1 MNRTV
6 RLLALSRNR
15 QNKVRSFFITLTV
28 CFTTLLLTSVFSIG
42 YGALDFERKN
52 AETLYGEYYG
62 SLSHLS
68 AEEAEIVAER
78 GEVAESGLSAYAGE
92 AQTDEKLSLDLIWM
106 DETCRRLCGSSSRLS
121 SGRYPASSNEIA
133 AQPGFFRA
141 VGAESIRPGDTVT
154 LMVRSDLE
162 SFYEPVKFTVSGILE
177 ENSDKRTVRGY
188 TAFVSEEFLKNF
200 QNDGNLQYTIY
211 FTIHNTVKMDNYNYM
226 DVLKKLVSGWGIHPD
241 KLTVNSAYLRF
252 SLDPGLE
259 ILAACFL
266 IAAVIILFSVLVIY
280 NIFQVGVA
288 QSIRE
293 YGRIKAVG
301 ATRGQLRRIIFWE
314 GMVLCILGIIPGLA
328 AGCLVSCIILPWLT
342 KLPDT
347 GTELVQVIPIYPW
360 VLLLAALLALGTS
373 VLGVMRPMRTVGK
386 ISPIEAIRYQNGN
399 FSAEKQGV
407 RKGHKTMSV
416 WNLTLSNIAANKR
429 RTAATILTMGLSC
442 ILFVTL
448 SAYVGNIDAEYEAR
462 RDVRHGQ
469 FVLSLDYAL
478 SDSAYPENNLDCV
491 LSEKLLGSGM
501 VERIRQI
508 PGVTSVTSQLWLAG
522 RNKGKLESVS
532 VLSQEEF
539 ERYAAEDSYQGE
551 QDYDKI
557 SHSDGI
563 IYGRSYFM
571 EENGYAL
578 GDEIDLTLTDG
589 EQESSFTG
597 SLSGAVL
604 LGDTTWMISE
614 DTWRSLALSGES
626 NGLLWID
633 CAPEYASEVESALQE
648 IASES
653 AHLSLNSYADALD
666 LANASTAMLTVLIY
680 SVLGLLG
687 IIGFF
692 NMANTLIISIITRRR
707 EFGILQAAGMTR
719 RQMNISLQLEGI
731 LFTAGTCLIALLA
744 GIPAGYA
751 LFLYGKSKAQYGLNE
766 FHLPW
771 LEIVLFLA
779 AVFLLQFVLSWVL
792 SRNLKKE
799 SVIERIGGQE

>member
-1 MNRTV
+1 
-6 RLLALSRNR
+6 
-15 QNKVRSFFITLTV
+15 
-28 CFTTLLLTSVFSIG
+28 
-42 YGALDFERKN
+42 
-52 AETLYGEYYG
+52 
-62 SLSHLS
+62 
-68 AEEAEIVAER
+68 
-78 GEVAESGLSAYAGE
+78 
-92 AQTDEKLSLDLIWM
+92 
-106 DETCRRLCGSSSRLS
+106 
-121 SGRYPASSNEIA
+121 
-133 AQPGFFRA
+133 
-141 VGAESIRPGDTVT
+141 
-154 LMVRSDLE
+154 MVRSDLE
-162 SFYEPVKFTVSGILE
+162 SFYEPVEFTVSGILE

-226 DVLKKLVSGWGIHPD
+226 DVLKNLVSGWGIHPD
-241 KLTVNSAYLRF
+241 NLTVNSAYLRF

-288 QSIRE
+288 QNIRE

-342 KLPDT
+342 KLPNT

-399 FSAEKQGV
+399 FSAGKQGV

-469 FVLSLDYAL
+469 FVLSLDYEL

-522 RNKGKLESVS
+522 RNKGRLESVS
-532 VLSQEEF
+532 VLSREEF

-557 SHSDGI
+557 SYSGGI

-589 EQESSFTG
+589 EKESSFTG
-597 SLSGAVL
+597 FLSGAVL

-633 CAPEYASEVESALQE
+633 CAPEDASEVESALHE

-707 EFGILQAAGMTR
+707 EFGVLQAVGMTR

-771 LEIVLFLA
+771 IEIVLLLA